1 MSSFLLCDNCW
12 KGQTK
17 ISQGILWSQNKK
29 CCWTTG
35 SSRTSAH
42 SELLNTCQKSV
53 FLFLFVFCYPLK
65 TCFFC
70 IDSTKKKGCFA
81 NLKKASFGSN
91 KQMFDLCEN
100 LVSVWNRKVRA
111 SISFFVVSCLSMN
124 FLPSLKKK
132 QWKSGVKIFLLSL

>member
-29 CCWTTG
+29 CCWTIG
-35 SSRTSAH
+35 SSRTGAY
-42 SELLNTCQKSV
+42 SELLNKCQKSV
-53 FLFLFVFCYPLK
+53 FLFLLSPEDLFFVLTAP
-65 TCFFC
+65 
-70 IDSTKKKGCFA
+70 KKGCFA
-81 NLKKASFGSN
+81 NSKRASFGS
-91 KQMFDLCEN
+91 KTMFDLCEN

-111 SISFFVVSCLSMN
+111 SISFFVASCLSMN